1 MIVTFVSSDEARE
14 YLNECISAAVRTI
27 VRDAEDATD
36 ATVLRCLLN
45 HVNQRFRFSYILGTG
60 PKTTTSISDFDDED
74 EDPEEDVGLFPTEEL
89 GVIDMTATSELLAL
103 SITRLR
109 SLADQLRERLCTE
122 LDVSDEEGD
131 KRALDELLEEELDD
145 VLRENETFHEI
156 ADALMD
162 EIEKRFDLLPP
173 GIVTKTR
180 QGWPLTWKGEWPV
193 EKRREFITSISRFSS
208 NYAPLY
214 GRLLTPLVNGVRV
227 AGPFSPKWK
236 DGQTPKLVLFDGE
249 GLGHT
254 PKSSSSVSTGVS
266 RLIEAADAVLL
277 VDNAAQ
283 PYANL

>member
-1 MIVTFVSSDEARE
+1 LPD
-14 YLNECISAAVRTI
+14 
-27 VRDAEDATD
+27 DAI
-36 ATVLRCLLN
+36 LL
-45 HVNQRFRFSYILGTG
+45 
-60 PKTTTSISDFDDED
+60 D
-74 EDPEEDVGLFPTEEL
+74 
-89 GVIDMTATSELLAL
+89 
-103 SITRLR
+103 
-109 SLADQLRERLCTE
+109 
-122 LDVSDEEGD
+122 
-131 KRALDELLEEELDD
+131 
-145 VLRENETFHEI
+145 I
-156 ADALMD
+156 AEALMA